1 VSDHR
6 VVRKQGRG
14 DLMKKTFVTTS
25 IKVVLMIVASIATFG
40 TSARAQ
46 TLDYGFRVNI
56 PFDFIVGDKTLP
68 AGQYSVARAL
78 PGSGDLVLQIGSVE
92 GHSRAVPLTIPVN
105 SLKSRDRATLVF
117 HRFDDQY
124 FLYQVWPS
132 AATYGREI
140 AKSRSERQAEKRIHE
155 SIGAL
160 MKPDSVVVLANLQ

>member
-1 VSDHR
+1 
-6 VVRKQGRG
+6 
-14 DLMKKTFVTTS
+14 VTTS

-160 MKPDSVVVLANLQ
+160 MKPDSVGTVVVLANLQ

>member
-1 VSDHR
+1 
-6 VVRKQGRG
+6 
-14 DLMKKTFVTTS
+14 MKKTFGTTS

-160 MKPDSVVVLANLQ
+160 MKPDSVGTVVVLANLQ

>member
-1 VSDHR
+1 
-6 VVRKQGRG
+6 
-14 DLMKKTFVTTS
+14 MKKTFVTTS

-92 GHSRAVPLTIPVN
+92 GRSRAVPLTIPVN

-160 MKPDSVVVLANLQ
+160 MKPDSVGTVVVLANLQ